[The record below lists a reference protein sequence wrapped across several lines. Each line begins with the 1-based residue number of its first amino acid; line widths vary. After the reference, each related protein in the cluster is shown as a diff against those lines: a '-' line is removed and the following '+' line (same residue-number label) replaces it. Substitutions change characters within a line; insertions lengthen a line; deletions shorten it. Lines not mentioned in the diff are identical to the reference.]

1 MGSDFDA
8 RWMSIDQPTAGAA
21 DMVKI
26 SVTENQGQKLRV
38 VMKPNCQIYGE
49 TMVNVQPSRKYVEVE

>member
-21 DMVKI
+21 DMVKV
-26 SVTENQGQKLRV
+26 SVTENQGK
-38 VMKPNCQIYGE
+38 NA
-49 TMVNVQPSRKYVEVE
+49 